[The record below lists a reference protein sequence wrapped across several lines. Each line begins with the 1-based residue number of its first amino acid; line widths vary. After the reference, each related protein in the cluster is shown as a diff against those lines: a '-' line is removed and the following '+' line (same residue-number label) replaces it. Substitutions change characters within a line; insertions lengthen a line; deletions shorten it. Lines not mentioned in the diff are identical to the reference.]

1 MRYGT
6 NYSSSAR
13 IRCQL
18 AAWLNQ
24 YDWDWFATITFREE
38 IETVTARGR
47 VRAFLQTIERTYKRH
62 VGAFIVYEMHKYRGD
77 DPRRRLIPH
86 VHMLVA
92 NVHDVYRRWAWS
104 VCFQRNGR
112 TRIEPFKKD
121 LGAAYYVTKY
131 VTKEI
136 FGRGDWDVWGDWVP
150 LSEPRKFAWRCPGCG
165 KFTAECCPR
174 LAIDDDHAY
183 TKEVNIDGELEN
195 DSGEP

>member
-92 NVHDVYRRWAWS
+92 NVHDVYRRGPGAFASSAMDVLVLSRLRKIW
-104 VCFQRNGR
+104 
-112 TRIEPFKKD
+112 EP
-121 LGAAYYVTKY
+121 LITSPS
-131 VTKEI
+131 T
-136 FGRGDWDVWGDWVP
+136 
-150 LSEPRKFAWRCPGCG
+150 SPRKFLGVETG
-165 KFTAECCPR
+165 MSGGTGSHFLN
-174 LAIDDDHAY
+174 LASSHGGVLVVGSSQPSVVHVLPSMMTMRI
-183 TKEVNIDGELEN
+183 LRR
-195 DSGEP
+195 